1 MSANSL
7 PSTRNTDFTIES
19 RHDGSR
25 ETMTGISNES
35 IPLKENKYIDGM
47 EGLHIYDVVN
57 VLCECNPDN
66 IEEYNKHLYTILRI
80 LNEQK
85 VGYDQEER
93 LVEKLDDLIN
103 NIFLFTDVHDPV
115 HAKVHTTVE
124 RCFDSL
130 IKLASNSKNLKLA
143 TKSIRFLTFLV
154 MNLNYWELYNILSWR
169 PSLYH
174 FLSMI
179 NFNLHE
185 CYSKFIHNYAK
196 YDYLRTREK
205 RLSEDKRE
213 KTDRNKAAILARES
227 DYSRSPSIDSNSAEI
242 SGRRS
247 PLSTRSSSVGFN
259 TSAHEYD
266 KPHPYNLSELSAKE
280 KKKINVDSKLAA
292 HRIIKKSAA
301 NKASKKSSNYDPDV
315 LHECQLASPDE
326 PGGLCLRKFSRKYE
340 LIRHQETVHSK
351 KKKLFK
357 CYVCVKQNPAM
368 GPRIFTRH
376 DTLAKHIRVN
386 HKISGRE
393 AKAEV
398 AYSKKN
404 AEIVEEGDIT
414 VHVGRRKTKV
424 DFELR
429 AHMEKRRDS
438 KNSSDNGSEIMEE
451 GVEAIADSPSAI
463 NSQDELSD

>member
-1 MSANSL
+1 MSTNSL
-7 PSTRNTDFTIES
+7 PSTRNTDFTIETGPN
-19 RHDGSR
+19 GSR
-25 ETMTGISNES
+25 EAMSGISNES
-35 IPLKENKYIDGM
+35 VITTKEKNYIDGK
-47 EGLHIYDVVN
+47 EGLHVDDVIN
-57 VLCECNPDN
+57 VLCKCNPDN
-66 IEEYNKHLYTILRI
+66 IEEYNKHIYTILRM
-80 LNEQK
+80 LNEQEI
-85 VGYDQEER
+85 GYDQEKR
-93 LVEKLDDLIN
+93 LVEKLDYLID
-103 NIFLFTDVHDPV
+103 NIFLFTDVQDPV
-115 HAKVHTTVE
+115 HSKVHTTVE
-124 RCFDSL
+124 RCFDLL

-143 TKSIRFLTFLV
+143 SKSIRFLTFLV

-196 YDYLRTREK
+196 YDYLKARE
-205 RLSEDKRE
+205 RRVSEDKTE
-213 KTDRNKAAILARES
+213 NAHNETATLAREP
-227 DYSRSPSIDSNSAEI
+227 DYSRSPSVDSNSAE
-242 SGRRS
+242 RRS
-247 PLSTRSSSVGFN
+247 PLSTPSSSVGFN

-266 KPHPYNLSELSAKE
+266 KPLPYNLSELSAKE
-280 KKKINVDSKLAA
+280 KKKIKVDSKLAA

-326 PGGLCLRKFSRKYE
+326 PGELCLRRFSRKYE

-438 KNSSDNGSEIMEE
+438 KTSSDNGSEIIDE